1 MKKEESLEELEAE
14 IRKNDLVVKTSD
26 GKRIV
31 IKGEDII
38 KRVKDV
44 INNQVIGIDTGKGV
58 SKSATRT

>member
-44 INNQVIGIDTGKGV
+44 IDIQAIGIDTGKGV

>member
-44 INNQVIGIDTGKGV
+44 IDNQAIGINTGKGV

>member
-38 KRVKDV
+38 KRVKEVLD
-44 INNQVIGIDTGKGV
+44 NPAIGIDLGKGV
-58 SKSATRT
+58 SKNASGS

>member
-44 INNQVIGIDTGKGV
+44 IDNQAIGIDTGKRV